1 MRKNIKIMC
10 LALILTFNLNMVNV
24 YASSAYDRDAIKS
37 VQSIL
42 NMWGYDCG
50 TPDGVQGKNTTE
62 AIKQYQKDQEMTET
76 GEITQ
81 TLIDAMLS
89 GIPLTTLN
97 KRYNEAVDYWNGL
110 KDQAG
115 ISTLNYSDFSN
126 DEVNYY
132 INNNA
137 KIFLAV
143 SSKNKMVD
151 MVGISTDATFDTAT
165 ALIELYSLVYA
176 FDINVESPVKVQE
189 LVGNILDETSRDDE
203 GIHFSNL
210 SVKGQGLDIWMKY
223 DDLAE

>member
-1 MRKNIKIMC
+1 MRKNIKIVGII
-10 LALILTFNLNMVNV
+10 LILILNLNVVNV
-24 YASSAYDRDAIKS
+24 YASSAYDQDLVKS
-37 VQSIL
+37 IQNIL
-42 NMWGYDCG
+42 NTWGYDCG

-76 GEITQ
+76 GEVTQ
-81 TLIDAMLS
+81 TLIDTMLS

-132 INNNA
+132 VNNNA

-143 SSKNKMVD
+143 SSENKMVD
-151 MVGISTDATFDTAT
+151 MAGISTDGTFDTAT

-176 FDINVESPVKVQE
+176 FDINVESPVKVQD
-189 LVGNILDETSRDDE
+189 LVGNILDETIRDDE

-210 SVKGQGLDIWMKY
+210 SVEGQGLDIWMKY